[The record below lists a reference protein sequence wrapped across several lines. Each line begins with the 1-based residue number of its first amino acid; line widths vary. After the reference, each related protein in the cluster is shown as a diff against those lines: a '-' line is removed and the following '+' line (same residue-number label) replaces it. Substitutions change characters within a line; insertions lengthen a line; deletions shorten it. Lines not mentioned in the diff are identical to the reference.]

1 MANYV
6 GAGKYIYLDGAFV
19 PEAEAKVHVLSGA
32 VKYGALVFEGLVG
45 YLDAAG
51 EDVNVFRL
59 PEHITRLCH
68 SMRLLR
74 FQHDFTP
81 AGLHEVVLETL
92 RRNEVREDTHI
103 RLAAF
108 VEGHGQ
114 TGTVGPIGLSCSVA
128 FRPQRDLE
136 SKAIRAAVSSWR
148 RIDDTAMPPRIKSAA
163 NYANGRLGVLQAR
176 EDGYDEAIFL
186 TQSGKVAEAA
196 SSCFFAVRD
205 GQPITSRP
213 SDAILESIT
222 RDSLIRLLAEVYDR
236 PVIEREI
243 DRTELYLCEEAFLCG
258 SSYEVTPIVNID
270 GFVLGDGKPGVVTRL
285 AWQAYEAALRGRDR
299 AHADWLTPVH
309 GSGTVRRAAGSD

>member
-6 GAGKYIYLDGAFV
+6 GTAKYIYLNGEFV

-32 VKYGALVFEGLVG
+32 VKYGALVFEGLVA
-45 YLDAAG
+45 YLDAEG
-51 EDVNVFRL
+51 RDINVFRL

-81 AGLHEVVLETL
+81 EGLHEIVLETL
-92 RRNEVREDTHI
+92 RRNELLEDTHI

-108 VEGHGQ
+108 VEGRGQ
-114 TGTVGPIGLSCSVA
+114 NGTLGPIGLSCSVS
-128 FRPQRDLE
+128 FRPARSLE
-136 SKAIRAAVSSWR
+136 EKAIRAAVSSWR
-148 RIDDTAMPPRIKSAA
+148 RIDDTTMPPRIKTAA

-186 TQSGKVAEAA
+186 TQAGKVAEAS

-205 GQPITSRP
+205 GRPITSR
-213 SDAILESIT
+213 ATHGILESIT
-222 RDSLIRLLAEVYDR
+222 RDSLIQLFADAHGR
-236 PVIEREI
+236 PVVEREI
-243 DRTELYLCEEAFLCG
+243 DRSELYLCEEAFLCG

-270 GFVLGDGKPGVVTRL
+270 GFVLGDGRPGPLTRL
-285 AWQAYEAALRGRDR
+285 AWQAYEAALRGRD
-299 AHADWLTPVH
+299 AKHAGWLTPVH
-309 GSGTVRRAAGSD
+309 GAGAAQRAVGSD